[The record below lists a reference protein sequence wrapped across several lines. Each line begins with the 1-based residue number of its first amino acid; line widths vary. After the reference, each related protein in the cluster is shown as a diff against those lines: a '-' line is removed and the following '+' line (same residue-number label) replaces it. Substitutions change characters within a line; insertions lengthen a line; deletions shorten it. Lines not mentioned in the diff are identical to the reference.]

1 MKWLHFKH
9 SEGCFSS
16 EMDAITQR
24 DVFPVNWIQALRGMF
39 FPCCRMVG
47 GGDALLEQL
56 KPAANRT
63 VPPPEVSSNYSKFG
77 EQLRM
82 VRS

>member
-1 MKWLHFKH
+1 
-9 SEGCFSS
+9 
-16 EMDAITQR
+16 
-24 DVFPVNWIQALRGMF
+24 
-39 FPCCRMVG
+39 MVG

-82 VRS
+82 VRSSIRPFEMLKLYSSKLEKPCT